1 MKREIVKFGSKV
13 LRCVADPIAKVD
25 ADIKSLVND
34 LFDSLK
40 EAEGVGLAAPQ
51 IGISKRVI
59 VVDVSAQEPDKPPLA
74 LINPTI
80 VNSSGTAV
88 GEEGCLSIPEVYGDV
103 SRYNAI
109 EIDSIDV
116 NGDEYHFQAEGFYA
130 RVLQHEIDHLD
141 GKLFIDYLPPLK
153 RTLMRN
159 ALKRIKAEGELWD
172 QQQSDVLKRSEN

>member
-88 GEEGCLSIPEVYGDV
+88 GEEG
-103 SRYNAI
+103 
-109 EIDSIDV
+109 
-116 NGDEYHFQAEGFYA
+116 
-130 RVLQHEIDHLD
+130 
-141 GKLFIDYLPPLK
+141 
-153 RTLMRN
+153 
-159 ALKRIKAEGELWD
+159 
-172 QQQSDVLKRSEN
+172 

>member
-51 IGISKRVI
+51 IGISTRVI
-59 VVDVSAQEPDKPPLA
+59 IVDVSAQEPDKPPLA

-80 VNSSGTAV
+80 GNFSGTAV
-88 GEEGCLSIPEVYGDV
+88 GEEGCLSIP
-103 SRYNAI
+103 
-109 EIDSIDV
+109 
-116 NGDEYHFQAEGFYA
+116 
-130 RVLQHEIDHLD
+130 
-141 GKLFIDYLPPLK
+141 
-153 RTLMRN
+153 
-159 ALKRIKAEGELWD
+159 
-172 QQQSDVLKRSEN
+172 